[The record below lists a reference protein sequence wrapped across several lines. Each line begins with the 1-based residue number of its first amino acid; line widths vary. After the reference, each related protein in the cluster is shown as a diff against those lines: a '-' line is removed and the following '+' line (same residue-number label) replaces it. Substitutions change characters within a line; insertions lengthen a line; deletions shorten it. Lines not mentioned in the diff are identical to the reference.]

1 MTRTLHA
8 DTVTAAQAATGEI
21 FHLYDLGFSD
31 GTLYLTDAPN
41 DVVFSGNTYTATKVS
56 HDAVPESTT
65 IGAQA
70 VRLTLD
76 GVDTSITTRIRQQ
89 LYTGQTAIIRQ
100 GHIDTDGT
108 IVSNPVIVFQ
118 GQMNAPFEV
127 QESFAREGG
136 GASVTTR
143 IASPFAIIN
152 KRNGIR
158 ANVESH
164 SAVFSGDTFWRHV
177 VNITGQGVR
186 WGNAMP
192 VVVVGQGGSG
202 GAGGGDSTEKF

>member
-1 MTRTLHA
+1 MTRNLHA
-8 DTVTAAQAATGEI
+8 NTITAAQAATGEI

-31 GTLYLTDAPN
+31 GILYLTDAPN
-41 DVVFSGNTYTATKVS
+41 NVTFSGNVYTAIKVS
-56 HDAVPESTT
+56 HDTVPESTT
-65 IGAQA
+65 LGAQA

-89 LYTGQTAIIRQ
+89 LYIGQTAIIRSA
-100 GHIDTDGT
+100 HIDTDGT

-118 GQMNAPFEV
+118 GQMNSQFEV
-127 QESFAREGG
+127 NESFAREGG

-143 IASPFAIIN
+143 IVSPFAIIN

-164 SAVFSGDTFWRHV
+164 SATFSGDTFWRHIA
-177 VNITGQGVR
+177 NITGQGVR

-192 VVVVGQGGSG
+192 VTVVGQGGSG
-202 GAGGGDSTEKF
+202 GGGGGDSTEMF